1 MRESRKEIWF
11 SEIRRRKEIDLVAL
25 EIIRCKEIDL
35 VLRQKSCVTRI

>member
-11 SEIRRRKEIDLVAL
+11 LEIRRRKEIDLVAL

>member
-11 SEIRRRKEIDLVAL
+11 SETRRRKEIDLVAL

-35 VLRQKSCVTRI
+35 VLKQKNCVKRI